1 MKKFLL
7 HIVSFVGIYIFA
19 LLFAPLYNG
28 DLDSYKNKYYWLEIL
43 IVFAVVYAICL
54 YFTELNPR
62 KTVMIIPYL
71 SIKKSILLGFAF
83 SFLIIAW
90 FAIIIVAAIMDNGLL
105 KILIFILWLLYFPI
119 LFYFLLYR
127 GVVVYKNKIRIFKI
141 KITTYNTNIIDDISY
156 EELDDSIKVNII
168 IEGESNYFTISK
180 KDKIRYVARLSKL
193 KK

>member
-1 MKKFLL
+1 MKKILL
-7 HIVSFVGIYIFA
+7 HIVSFVGIYFFA

-28 DLDSYKNKYYWLEIL
+28 DLDSYKNKYYYLEIL

-71 SIKKSILLGFAF
+71 SIKKSILLGLVF

-141 KITTYNTNIIDDISY
+141 KITTYNTSIIDDISY

-168 IEGESNYFTISK
+168 IEGKSNYFTISK
-180 KDKIRYVARLSKL
+180 KDKIRYIARLSNLFK
-193 KK
+193 

>member
-1 MKKFLL
+1 MKKILL
-7 HIVSFVGIYIFA
+7 HIVSFVGIYFFA

-71 SIKKSILLGFAF
+71 SIKKSILLGLVF

-90 FAIIIVAAIMDNGLL
+90 FAIIIAAAIMDNGFL
-105 KILIFILWLLYFPI
+105 KILIFILWLLSFPI

-141 KITTYNTNIIDDISY
+141 KITTYNTSIIDDISY

-168 IEGESNYFTISK
+168 IEGKSNYFTISK
-180 KDKIRYVARLSKL
+180 KDKIRYIARLSKL

>member
-1 MKKFLL
+1 MKKILL
-7 HIVSFVGIYIFA
+7 HIVSFVGIYFFA

-28 DLDSYKNKYYWLEIL
+28 DLDSYKNKYYYLEIL

-71 SIKKSILLGFAF
+71 SIKKSILLGLVF

-141 KITTYNTNIIDDISY
+141 KITTYNTSIIDDISY

-193 KK
+193 IK

>member
-1 MKKFLL
+1 MKKILL
-7 HIVSFVGIYIFA
+7 HIVSFVGIYFFA

-71 SIKKSILLGFAF
+71 SIKKSILLGLVF

-90 FAIIIVAAIMDNGLL
+90 FAIIIAAAIMDNGFL
-105 KILIFILWLLYFPI
+105 KILIFILWLLSFPI

-141 KITTYNTNIIDDISY
+141 KITTYNTSIIDDISY
-156 EELDDSIKVNII
+156 EELDDIIKVNII
-168 IEGESNYFTISK
+168 IEGESNYFKINK
-180 KDKIRYVARLSKL
+180 KDKIRYIARLSKL

>member
-1 MKKFLL
+1 MKKILL

-71 SIKKSILLGFAF
+71 SIKKSILLGLVF

-90 FAIIIVAAIMDNGLL
+90 FAIIIAAAIMDNGLL

-127 GVVVYKNKIRIFKI
+127 GVVVYKNKIRIFKRQ
-141 KITTYNTNIIDDISY
+141 
-156 EELDDSIKVNII
+156 V
-168 IEGESNYFTISK
+168 
-180 KDKIRYVARLSKL
+180 
-193 KK
+193 